1 MPFGHPWW
9 EVLYRL
15 TVLMELADAVYKYL
29 CLFWCLS
36 GRLRML
42 EGRWNCGELTG
53 NYGKIGTAWAIAKK
67 WEATEATE
75 TRPTSG
81 FFVGLSRSHM
91 LSHLG
96 LSVEIR
102 IFSVGWHLHPGI
114 SWDLN
119 TSIPSTIITELLPR
133 WSRIELTA
141 ETGGRSYDEYLQ
153 DEWSRA
159 PGWLGYID
167 EILPSYIG
175 IKVSHYKNTH

>member
-96 LSVEIR
+96 PPRGDSDFLRRMAPSPR
-102 IFSVGWHLHPGI
+102 
-114 SWDLN
+114 DLLRSQHVYSIHN
-119 TSIPSTIITELLPR
+119 HHRVAAKVKSHRADGRNRCTQLWWIPSR
-133 WSRIELTA
+133 WVIK
-141 ETGGRSYDEYLQ
+141 G
-153 DEWSRA
+153 
-159 PGWLGYID
+159 PWLVGLYR
-167 EILPSYIG
+167 
-175 IKVSHYKNTH
+175 